1 MVLHLVFIHMNED
14 QGCAENIR
22 QLYTSHAKYG
32 ETLIILD
39 TRVWSKNGNIA
50 SKGKYLPPTQ
60 EESSCHSFNDNIISK
75 EKKSENVSC
84 SIS

>member
-1 MVLHLVFIHMNED
+1 MILHLVFIHMNED

-22 QLYTSHAKYG
+22 QLYTPHAKYG

-60 EESSCHSFNDNIISK
+60 EESSCRSFNDNIISK
-75 EKKSENVSC
+75 KKVKNVSY